1 MAKNKKT
8 KSQPQQSD
16 SIDLPEKKNT
26 GFCYWEGNVLV
37 LNVLGTPSAKT
48 DKIGKPKGS
57 QLKISV
63 KAAPRAG
70 KATDYMVNFLSDEF
84 DVKTSAIEVVFGRM
98 NINKQLR
105 ITAPQQLPSVIE
117 RFLAKKS

>member
-1 MAKNKKT
+1 MAKKNKSKPKQTSKNMIAAKKT
-8 KSQPQQSD
+8 PA
-16 SIDLPEKKNT
+16 
-26 GFCYWEGNVLV
+26 GFCFWEGNVLV

-48 DKIGKPKGS
+48 DKIGKPKGN

-70 KATDYMVNFLSDEF
+70 KATDYMVHFLSDVF
-84 DVKTSAIEVVFGRM
+84 DVKTSAIDVVFGRM